1 MAGTYQ
7 IDTIVLEASI
17 SLHMTAG
24 REQALCTVQGE
35 HVRAMVVLTQ
45 LNVDSSPGFIWEVW
59 QAGCVVR
66 ASSAKLISEGNRDFE
81 LVGWMPGGP

>member
-45 LNVDSSPGFIWEVW
+45 LNVDSSPGLYLGGV
-59 QAGCVVR
+59 AGWLCGQ
-66 ASSAKLISEGNRDFE
+66 SIISKTHF
-81 LVGWMPGGP
+81 